1 MAVNGADYVT
11 LINAADTA
19 NVPAGT
25 LRQWIESGRLPATTS
40 DRGRLVRLADVWRL
54 VEVAGA
60 TSAPTPTSVAD
71 TATPA
76 GAPPPPTPVPV
87 ASMPVARGQR
97 RVVARIGAAYIDK
110 LDELYRAQIAA
121 KSGEIAT
128 KDELI
133 VELRRRAERA
143 EQHIATMEQQLAE
156 ARAPAIAEPTP
167 DMDSMHARPSPPQ
180 TSGLL
185 ARLLLWSR
193 QR

>member
-1 MAVNGADYVT
+1 MAVNGNDYVT

-60 TSAPTPTSVAD
+60 TAAPTSAVD
-71 TATPA
+71 TVTPDD
-76 GAPPPPTPVPV
+76 APPPSTPVSPE
-87 ASMPVARGQR
+87 PPARGR
-97 RVVARIGAAYIDK
+97 RRAVARIGAAYIDK

-121 KSGEIAT
+121 KSGEVAT

-143 EQHIATMEQQLAE
+143 EQQVVDMEQRLAE
-156 ARAPAIAEPTP
+156 ARASAIADQTP
-167 DMDSMHARPSPPQ
+167 QTDGAPARPPAPPQ
-180 TSGLL
+180 TRGLL
-185 ARLLLWSR
+185 ERLLLWSR

>member
-1 MAVNGADYVT
+1 MAVNGNDYVT

-25 LRQWIESGRLPATTS
+25 LRQWIENGRLPATTS

-54 VEVAGA
+54 IEPDQVAAA
-60 TSAPTPTSVAD
+60 TTSVVD
-71 TATPA
+71 GITPA
-76 GAPPPPTPVPV
+76 DAQPPPGPV
-87 ASMPVARGQR
+87 APVLATTSRR

-143 EQHIATMEQQLAE
+143 EQQVAAMEQQLVE
-156 ARAPAIAEPTP
+156 AQTPAIVDQASSTDNAPA
-167 DMDSMHARPSPPQ
+167 RPPAPP
-180 TSGLL
+180 SSSLL
-185 ARLLLWSR
+185 ERLLLWSR